1 MNNSQFNFQN
11 DKNQPAS
18 TEIVPQAV
26 NGHALAP
33 DWQGGG
39 PNAVSATGRYQMDAT
54 EGIDL
59 AQMLRIFQR
68 RWKAMLLVFLGIV
81 ALSVVYLRLAK
92 PIYQS
97 VATMQV
103 VENSASSAT
112 LPGLEELLSD
122 KSDTT
127 VETQIQLLAGP
138 DIRAD
143 AVKSLSP
150 QNLKGL
156 KSPGEITIDP
166 VGRTNLMEISARAY
180 KPEAAAAFANAL
192 GRQYE
197 KATLK
202 QNQALDEKRI
212 GYVKDKL
219 REIDGERDDAL
230 DKVRGFK
237 QRTGTISIDD
247 KSAGLSTRLAAIE
260 SGLAQATADRRA
272 AQGTITNADNTLKRF
287 PGDDLVPTGV
297 QKNEAVLKLQADL
310 TELENEKASLAGEYQ
325 PGSYKIQQLDAKI
338 NAIKKSLSREA
349 ERVVTSW
356 QPNPIVAKRSDAQ
369 SNIWALDA
377 RIKALQ
383 SQLQS
388 ANSELATLP
397 KQQLQLFKLE
407 SDAKKQDER
416 YLSMSATLQGLEL
429 GQQAREPDA
438 QIIVA
443 AKPNNTPVAPDKKK
457 VLMSGIV
464 LGILAAIA
472 LALLWDA
479 MDDRLYSEDEVQ
491 RVTNFPVL
499 AQVPQLKQT
508 AQQTLLAT
516 GDKITPLLES
526 FRMLRANI
534 SFCATDRPI
543 KSIVVTSSV
552 PNEGKSSA
560 ALNLAIA
567 AALGGE
573 RTILLDLDLRRPTQH
588 TFLGVSLGP
597 GFTSVVSGQN
607 SLEEV
612 VRETDIPDL
621 QIITSGPVPP
631 NPFKLLN
638 SQTARQ
644 TITDILALAD
654 FVVIDTPPMLGL
666 ADARLISSLVDGTVM
681 VVAMQETGRREVARA
696 GDLLNST
703 GNEVLGVV
711 LTKVPTNTIGGYDTY
726 RTYGHYFDESTAETE
741 TLDESKPALTG
752 KK

>member
-1 MNNSQFNFQN
+1 MNNSSFPFQN
-11 DKNQPAS
+11 DKNQPAP
-18 TEIVPQAV
+18 TEIVPQP
-26 NGHALAP
+26 NGSHAALP

-39 PNAVSATGRYQMDAT
+39 PNVVSATGRYQMDAN
-54 EGIDL
+54 EGVDL
-59 AQMLRIFQR
+59 TQMLRIFQR
-68 RWKAMLLVFLGIV
+68 RWKAMLLVFV
-81 ALSVVYLRLAK
+81 AAMALSVVYLKLTKR
-92 PIYQS
+92 IYQS
-97 VATMQV
+97 VATMQL
-103 VENSASSAT
+103 VESSVSATT
-112 LPGLEELLSD
+112 LPGLEDLLNA

-127 VETQIQLLAGP
+127 LETQIQLLGGP

-150 QNLKGL
+150 QNLQGL
-156 KSPGEITIDP
+156 ISPGELTIDP
-166 VGRTNLMEISARAY
+166 VGRTNLVVISARAY
-180 KPEAAAAFANAL
+180 KPEAAAAFANAV

-202 QNQALDEKRI
+202 KNQANDEKRI
-212 GYVKDKL
+212 NYVKNKL
-219 REIDGERDDAL
+219 REIDGDRDASL
-230 DKVRGFK
+230 DKVRAFK

-247 KSAGLSTRLAAIE
+247 KSAGLSTRLSSAQAA
-260 SGLAQATADRRA
+260 LAQATADRRA
-272 AQGTITNADNTLKRF
+272 AQATITNADSTLKRF

-297 QKNEAVLKLQADL
+297 VKNDIVVKLQADL
-310 TELENEKASLAGEYQ
+310 TDLENEKASIADEYTEK
-325 PGSYKIQQLDAKI
+325 SYRVQQLNAKI
-338 NAIKKSLSREA
+338 SAIKQSLSREA

-356 QPNPIVAKRSDAQ
+356 QPNPIVGKRSEAQ

-383 SQLQS
+383 AQLGR
-388 ANSELATLP
+388 ANGELAALP
-397 KQQLQLFKLE
+397 KQQVQLFKLE

-416 YLSMSATLQGLEL
+416 YLSMSAVLQSVEL

-438 QIIVA
+438 QLIVA
-443 AKPNNTPVAPDKKK
+443 AKPNRTPVAPNKKK
-457 VLMSGIV
+457 VLMSGVV

-499 AQVPQLKQT
+499 AQVPQLKG
-508 AQQTLLAT
+508 AARQTLLAT

-573 RTILLDLDLRRPTQH
+573 RTVLLDLDLRRPTQH
-588 TFLGVSLGP
+588 TFLGMSLGP

-607 SLEEV
+607 SLQEV
-612 VRETDIPDL
+612 LRATDIPDL

-644 TITDILALAD
+644 AITDILALAD

-666 ADARLISSLVDGTVM
+666 ADARLISSLVDGTLM

-711 LTKVPTNTIGGYDTY
+711 LTKVPTNAIGGYDTY
-726 RTYGHYFDESTAETE
+726 KTYGHYFDENTAETE
-741 TLDESKPALTG
+741 VLDENKPALTG